1 MAKLS
6 LLSLY
11 LDVFRPNQ
19 KLRYAIYVGIVFVT
33 LFYTATFIAFCVL
46 AIPGPGQSLI
56 GVILS
61 KDVASLIP
69 ISVAQGAVNVVSD
82 FYIFLLPIPGVL
94 QLQMP
99 TKKKIGVCAIFATG
113 SLACLASIMGLYYRT
128 KLNRDSDVTWSLV
141 DILIWVVVELHVG
154 VMCGCMPAFAG
165 FFNYY
170 LPLLRSFGSFFSSR
184 VKGFSLLK
192 LSSRPSS
199 SESSSKRLTTK
210 DIKVTLG
217 SRIDGHG
224 HFINPT
230 TYPYK
235 THAIDITKDTQKE
248 PWFREINPNARIPA
262 LTDSFINGQTIRLF
276 ESGSIMQY
284 LVEQIRPRAQNLLTP
299 KPAREKYESQT
310 NWLILPKSRRSGP
323 NARDKRNHFLPPTH
337 PERKIPLWNQ
347 IAIRMKLEDSI
358 ELLDKPP
365 ERRSARLNLVGNK
378 CTIADIAHWGWIAA
392 LMNSQC

>member
-113 SLACLASIMGLYYRT
+113 SL
-128 KLNRDSDVTWSLV
+128 
-141 DILIWVVVELHVG
+141 
-154 VMCGCMPAFAG
+154 
-165 FFNYY
+165 
-170 LPLLRSFGSFFSSR
+170 
-184 VKGFSLLK
+184 
-192 LSSRPSS
+192 
-199 SESSSKRLTTK
+199 
-210 DIKVTLG
+210 
-217 SRIDGHG
+217 
-224 HFINPT
+224 
-230 TYPYK
+230 
-235 THAIDITKDTQKE
+235 
-248 PWFREINPNARIPA
+248 
-262 LTDSFINGQTIRLF
+262 
-276 ESGSIMQY
+276 
-284 LVEQIRPRAQNLLTP
+284 
-299 KPAREKYESQT
+299 
-310 NWLILPKSRRSGP
+310 
-323 NARDKRNHFLPPTH
+323 
-337 PERKIPLWNQ
+337 
-347 IAIRMKLEDSI
+347 
-358 ELLDKPP
+358 
-365 ERRSARLNLVGNK
+365 
-378 CTIADIAHWGWIAA
+378 
-392 LMNSQC
+392 